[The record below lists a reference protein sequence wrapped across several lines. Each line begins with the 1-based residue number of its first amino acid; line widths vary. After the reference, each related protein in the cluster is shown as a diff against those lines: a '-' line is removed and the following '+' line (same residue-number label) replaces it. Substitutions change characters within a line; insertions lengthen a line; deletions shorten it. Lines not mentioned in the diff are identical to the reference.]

1 MSEREGGRRE
11 GKEEISPAGF
21 EAGEGK
27 ECAAPIVL
35 NLGKRQPCGAEP
47 IYLGDSGFSER
58 FREVT
63 VPTTKHHQGNLRK

>member
-35 NLGKRQPCGAEP
+35 NLGKRQPCEA
-47 IYLGDSGFSER
+47 LQGDLATQSLDFL
-58 FREVT
+58 REAM
-63 VPTTKHHQGNLRK
+63 